1 MPTTIPPIQFEGI
14 NAGLSWAILTN
25 KSPAYPYNR
34 DGTRQSDTPEKWR
47 YTIALPGNRYTPL
60 TVSIEGSADLLGNIT
75 DELIADACASLQPVL
90 VTFEDCFVSIYTI
103 KGEQRMTATASGIK
117 LVKPSK

>member
-1 MPTTIPPIQFEGI
+1 MPTTIPPIQFEGF
-14 NAGLSWAILTN
+14 NSGMPWAILTN

-47 YTIALPGNRYTPL
+47 YTIALPGNHYTPL
-60 TVSIEGSADLLGNIT
+60 TVSVEGSTDSLANIT
-75 DELIADACASLQPVL
+75 DEQIAEACASLQPIL
-90 VTFEDCFVSIYTI
+90 VAFNSCFVRVFSIR
-103 KGEQRMTATASGIK
+103 GEQRMTATASGVE